1 MWNAWF
7 NLWFG
12 GKILGD
18 LYFIGAVV
26 KAKQGDFEF
35 FNRCD
40 QHVRADAAAP
50 YAPYLEELVALVEST
65 QAAVKSGDMTI
76 QEAADAVC
84 DKVKLAEW
92 LPHDTYNW
100 GGPAGNC
107 DFDEEVFRQ
116 MCIDWGN
123 TQHLIIFEMRY

>member
-1 MWNAWF
+1 M
-7 NLWFG
+7 
-12 GKILGD
+12 
-18 LYFIGAVV
+18 
-26 KAKQGDFEF
+26 
-35 FNRCD
+35 
-40 QHVRADAAAP
+40 
-50 YAPYLEELVALVEST
+50 VEST

-116 MCIDWGN
+116 MCIDWG
-123 TQHLIIFEMRY
+123 QHTAPDYIRDKVLNYTAPWIPNNKAAIEELNKIKEHQMKRTERLAKRGIVVPEMIDPTGLGDVALSA